1 MAYVPLRKA
10 VAELGLHPN
19 TLRRYADAGIIPTVR
34 NSAGQRLFDIDAYL
48 RRAVDAAVVVYARV
62 SSAKQR
68 DDLVRQVERL
78 RLAYPHAE
86 VVQDVGSGLNFK
98 RKGLRALLE
107 RLLRGDKLR
116 LVVAHR
122 DRLARF
128 GFDLIAF
135 LVERNGGEVVVL
147 DSAVGASPETE
158 LTADL
163 LAILHHFSCRMHGR
177 RSHQGKAHRNLPDG
191 GAEEPVSAV
200 ARNLALRLQRD
211 RQASRLAKGGTSGAL
226 DGRGEDRLAE
236 PAGLG
241 RSDPLP
247 DQEDRR

>member
-1 MAYVPLRKA
+1 MAYLPLRKA

-19 TLRRYADAGIIPTVR
+19 TLRKYADDGLIPSIR
-34 NSAGQRLFDIDAYL
+34 NPAGQRLFDVDAYL
-48 RRAVDAAVVVYARV
+48 RRATDAVPIIYARV

-68 DDLVRQVERL
+68 DDLVRQIERL
-78 RLAYPHAE
+78 RRGAPEAE
-86 VVQDVGSGLNFK
+86 VIQDIASGLNFK

-116 LVVAHR
+116 VVVAHR

-135 LVERNGGEVVVL
+135 LVERNGGEIVVL
-147 DSAVGASPETE
+147 DQPVDQSGEAE

-177 RSHQGKAHRNLPDG
+177 RSHQGQADSALSDAG
-191 GAEEPVSAV
+191 TEEPVSAV
-200 ARNLALRLQRD
+200 ARNLKIRLQRD
-211 RQASRLAKGGTSGAL
+211 RQASQSAARRAGGAL
-226 DGRGEDRLAE
+226 DGGGEDRPAE
-236 PAGLG
+236 PAGVG
-241 RSDPLP
+241 RTDPLS